1 LRGVV
6 VVERGGFLGDFV
18 GDFVGDFGGYFV
30 GVGGCLLGVFDER
43 GGLGVW

>member
-6 VVERGGFLGDFV
+6 VVERGGFLVDGDFV
-18 GDFVGDFGGYFV
+18 KSLSNFV
-30 GVGGCLLGVFDER
+30 GVGGCFLGVFDER